1 MRNQFEKR
9 LAIVN
14 SVKTKQAMKKSYT
27 PIIKLASS
35 KNRNYTQVP
44 NYLLPMQLG
53 RYPADNAITFERWY
67 MENWNVKDECERIY
81 LPIQWT
87 ALYCNNGYGNQAILH
102 TIQKFI
108 DTLDTTKKYY
118 TIVQYD
124 DGILNDISKLDIKV
138 IACSVPGDFN
148 IPLLCTPHKF
158 NFTPSAFKK
167 DIYATFIGSL
177 THPVR
182 AQIIDELEFKD
193 GYYVTTKHHD
203 LREYCKI
210 MARSKYVLCPRGYG
224 LSSFRIQEAI
234 QMNAIPVYISDEFI
248 FPYNMPT
255 FPFGFTFEWNGKE
268 DGCIDEAL
276 RYGDETGQDKVIKA
290 MIEANKNLYT
300 YAGCKNEILNYLR
313 NEPQTHNMEGHTA
326 I

>member
-1 MRNQFEKR
+1 
-9 LAIVN
+9 
-14 SVKTKQAMKKSYT
+14 MKKSYT

-108 DTLDTTKKYY
+108 DALDTAKKYY

-177 THPVR
+177 THPIR
-182 AQIIDELEFKD
+182 ARIIDELEFKD

-248 FPYNMPT
+248 FPY
-255 FPFGFTFEWNGKE
+255 
-268 DGCIDEAL
+268 
-276 RYGDETGQDKVIKA
+276 DKVSLIQA
-290 MIEANKNLYT
+290 IEFKELEVRQISEIISSEIDPRYESLKEYYSSSEIKNLYT

-313 NEPQTHNMEGHTA
+313 NEPQTNNMEGHTA